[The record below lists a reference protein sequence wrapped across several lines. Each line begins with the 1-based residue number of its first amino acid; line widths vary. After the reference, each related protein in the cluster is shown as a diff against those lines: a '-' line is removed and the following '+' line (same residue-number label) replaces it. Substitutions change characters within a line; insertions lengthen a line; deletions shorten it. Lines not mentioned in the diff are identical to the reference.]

1 MHPRVY
7 TYTSWISLGSFIS
20 GMETLVDAV
29 DSGDPNAVGLMVGAI
44 GDDEAAE
51 QLSALRTNDSHQLE
65 TIIMLTALG
74 GDVEMFHAVLRPL
87 RRILAESQ
95 VLCVGKADLLIA
107 VTAREMWRKE
117 VALGANLFC

>member
-1 MHPRVY
+1 M
-7 TYTSWISLGSFIS
+7 
-20 GMETLVDAV
+20 
-29 DSGDPNAVGLMVGAI
+29 GLMVGAI